1 LTIGMMKSG
10 WRRGR
15 IGWMFGLVMGLALS
29 GCGRSPEPREQADRT
44 VTAGITVI
52 YAPATKPFNR
62 VMRRL
67 LRRSGRLER
76 LARIWRSSVPG
87 LMPVTIEVGD
97 CANPDVGLARPG
109 HILLCYDLL
118 GYLDNAFRDLSGSP
132 IERESGVLDG
142 MSLWLTR
149 EVARSQGEVQD
160 AKHPANTH
168 SAHTNPAHTN
178 SANLDRQ
185 TLALL
190 SQGEGPSMAMAG
202 VQWLYSQGKPE
213 PIVMLLP
220 YWQANGFGVEQYDR
234 LVCAIYRRDPGR
246 FPFLAAEYGR
256 ERLDRC
262 GAKKS

>member
-1 LTIGMMKSG
+1 MNSR
-10 WRRGR
+10 WQCRR
-15 IGWMFGLVMGLALS
+15 IGLVLGLTLLV
-29 GCGRSPEPREQADRT
+29 GCGRSPEPVGHAAQT

-52 YAPATKPFNR
+52 YRPATKPFNR

-76 LARIWRSSVPG
+76 LAQIWRSSVPG
-87 LMPVTIEVGD
+87 LKPVTIEVSD
-97 CANPDVGLARPG
+97 CEQPNLGLARPG
-109 HILLCYDLL
+109 QIVLCYDVL

-149 EVARSQGEVQD
+149 EVARSQGE
-160 AKHPANTH
+160 N
-168 SAHTNPAHTN
+168 
-178 SANLDRQ
+178 NLKMIDGQ
-185 TLALL
+185 MLALL
-190 SQGEGPSMAMAG
+190 SRGEGPAIAMAG
-202 VQWLYSQGKPE
+202 VQWIYNQGKPE

-234 LVCAIYRRDPGR
+234 LVCAIYRREPGR

-256 ERLDRC
+256 EKLDRC
-262 GAKKS
+262 GVEGL

>member
-1 LTIGMMKSG
+1 MLNSSL
-10 WRRGR
+10 RRRR
-15 IGWMFGLVMGLALS
+15 IGWMLGLVMGLALLL
-29 GCGRSPEPREQADRT
+29 GCGRSPEPVEPAAQT

-52 YAPATKPFNR
+52 YGPATKPFNR

-67 LRRSGRLER
+67 LQRSGRLER

-87 LMPVTIEVGD
+87 LKPVAIAVSD
-97 CANPDVGLARPG
+97 CEHPDLGVARPG
-109 HILLCYDLL
+109 RIELCYDVL

-149 EVARSQGEVQD
+149 EVARSQGTSKQPD
-160 AKHPANTH
+160 SIPAATD
-168 SAHTNPAHTN
+168 PRD
-178 SANLDRQ
+178 LDRQ

-190 SQGEGPSMAMAG
+190 SQGQGPSIAMAG
-202 VQWLYSQGKPE
+202 VQWLYNQGKPE

-262 GAKKS
+262 GAEGL

>member
-1 LTIGMMKSG
+1 MNSR
-10 WRRGR
+10 WQCRR
-15 IGWMFGLVMGLALS
+15 IGLVLGLTLLV
-29 GCGRSPEPREQADRT
+29 GCGRSPEPVGHAAQT

-52 YAPATKPFNR
+52 YRPATKPFNR

-87 LMPVTIEVGD
+87 LKPVTIEVSD
-97 CANPDVGLARPG
+97 CEQPNLGLARPG
-109 HILLCYDLL
+109 QIVLCYDVL

-149 EVARSQGEVQD
+149 EVARSQGTSKQPD
-160 AKHPANTH
+160 SIPAATD
-168 SAHTNPAHTN
+168 PRD
-178 SANLDRQ
+178 LDRQ

-190 SQGEGPSMAMAG
+190 SQEEGPSIAMAG
-202 VQWLYSQGKPE
+202 VQWIYNQGKPE

-234 LVCAIYRRDPGR
+234 LVCAIYRREPGR

-256 ERLDRC
+256 EKLDRC
-262 GAKKS
+262 GVEGL